1 MDARRVVLAE
11 ADPML
16 RSALRLLLSHDGSVE
31 LVGEASDAD
40 TLLALLAAVPA
51 DVLLVDWDLPGWRP
65 ECVSRVYPCTIV
77 VGLGMRPERRARVLA
92 EGAHAFLSTL
102 DSPLGVLATL
112 SDTRRC
118 GPD

>member
-16 RSALRLLLSHDGSVE
+16 RSALRLLLSYDGNVE
-31 LVGEASDAD
+31 LVGEAADAE
-40 TLLALLAAVPA
+40 TLVALLATVPT

-65 ECVSRVYPCTIV
+65 ECMQHVYPATVV
-77 VGLGMRPERRARVLA
+77 VGLGMRPERRARVLE
-92 EGAHAFLSTL
+92 EGAHAFVSTL
-102 DSPLGVLATL
+102 DSPLGLIAAL

-118 GPD
+118 DPN